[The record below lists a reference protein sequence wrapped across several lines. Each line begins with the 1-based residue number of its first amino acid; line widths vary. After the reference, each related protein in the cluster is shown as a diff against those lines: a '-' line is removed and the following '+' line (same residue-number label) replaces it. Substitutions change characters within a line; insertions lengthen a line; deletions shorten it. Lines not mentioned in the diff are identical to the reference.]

1 MTYTKDQLLILFMC
15 AGIFLPYQLSY
26 TLIFGVFLWL
36 LATNR
41 LREIVSLQPVGKELI
56 VFLGFSTL
64 SSIMHAN
71 LPGVAAT
78 LFMGALLAFFA
89 YFNHHKSER
98 LVEDAISISIAVCT
112 LLFTITVILVARAYF
127 SLNLSVADFMD
138 YMENHRAISVFF
150 NPNYYAMVAEY
161 YIIMTSYRWFK
172 AEDSDLRFRYRLLAI
187 LGLITLFFTGNRTAL
202 LVILFALMFMCY
214 RIGHKKTFFIIVLLL
229 TALSVSILT
238 DCDLLPRYN
247 HLDRSVGERLSIWKT
262 ASRGIRDNFFTGQ
275 GPLTYMNLYRTYNG
289 YATQHAHNM
298 LLDMFLSFGI
308 IGVTLLASTISRFL
322 YQLRN
327 KLSGPRVLMAQSM
340 LIVTVLHGA
349 FDLTIFWHQ
358 TLFMLLLVL
367 VPTYPLEQEITP
379 LVNPKPLVQLL
390 YKGNIER
397 MCNKSRQMLKV
408 KRSTL
413 AVTSIK

>member
-262 ASRGIRDNFFTGQ
+262 ASRGIRDNFF
-275 GPLTYMNLYRTYNG
+275 
-289 YATQHAHNM
+289 H
-298 LLDMFLSFGI
+298 
-308 IGVTLLASTISRFL
+308 SR
-322 YQLRN
+322 
-327 KLSGPRVLMAQSM
+327 
-340 LIVTVLHGA
+340 
-349 FDLTIFWHQ
+349 
-358 TLFMLLLVL
+358 
-367 VPTYPLEQEITP
+367 
-379 LVNPKPLVQLL
+379 
-390 YKGNIER
+390 
-397 MCNKSRQMLKV
+397 
-408 KRSTL
+408 RSTDL
-413 AVTSIK
+413 YEPVSNI